1 MIATVGNAAAVP
13 AIHVLVGVAAGA
25 LVALGG
31 GLPSVDAIA
40 FVMVAL
46 NSALCVLA
54 TVIVL
59 ILAWIN
65 RAASSRLVVQRPLS
79 VAVAMMIATVGDAA
93 AVPAIHVLV
102 GVAASAFPALA
113 ALPSIVARAAFGIAC
128 VVAFIATLAKPQEP
142 TSMTV
147 AIVPVA
153 VARTAIVVVPVPAAH
168 LAQDARRR
176 HPQHHREDE
185 YDHVPCCRRVSPAMH
200 QSPLSAASRQPRD
213 AAC

>member
-1 MIATVGNAAAVP
+1 MHICAV
-13 AIHVLVGVAAGA
+13 A
-25 LVALGG
+25 LVL
-31 GLPSVDAIA
+31 
-40 FVMVAL
+40 VAL

-153 VARTAIVVVPVPAAH
+153 VARTAIVVVP
-168 LAQDARRR
+168 
-176 HPQHHREDE
+176 
-185 YDHVPCCRRVSPAMH
+185 
-200 QSPLSAASRQPRD
+200 LSAASRQPRD